1 MSTSYILGNNKPL
14 INREQAYVLDRKLLS
29 VHSEDRDITK
39 YPASNTFE
47 IMLPEPLLNVQSL
60 RLIQATFPNKFYTF
74 TTAYQ
79 NTQLQF
85 TIDGNTLTI
94 TIQEGYYSPGQLAL
108 ELTAKMNAALT
119 TVTGLPETLL
129 GSFNVFYDEVSDKM
143 YFGNSVVPFDLNFD
157 MQLTYDAAACAA
169 QPVVWNNYANW
180 GLPYNLGFQ
189 KDIYLSAQVPTGF
202 AFDYLCPGSVCPG
215 GAPILYFVV
224 APSAFVLNSD
234 TCIYM
239 EVDKYNNLDEMY
251 PYNQSSRA
259 PLDNYA
265 SNGKVNAAF
274 AKIPV
279 QFNTTKNVSNDC
291 RSLFLLNMV
300 QYDPPIERIARL
312 KFRFRFHDGRLVDFQ
327 NKNFDFTIEFNSL
340 KNEMAKVANIR
351 IPVTYIL

>member
-1 MSTSYILGNNKPL
+1 
-14 INREQAYVLDRKLLS
+14 
-29 VHSEDRDITK
+29 
-39 YPASNTFE
+39 
-47 IMLPEPLLNVQSL
+47 
-60 RLIQATFPNKFYTF
+60 
-74 TTAYQ
+74 
-79 NTQLQF
+79 
-85 TIDGNTLTI
+85 
-94 TIQEGYYSPGQLAL
+94 
-108 ELTAKMNAALT
+108 
-119 TVTGLPETLL
+119 
-129 GSFNVFYDEVSDKM
+129 
-143 YFGNSVVPFDLNFD
+143 
-157 MQLTYDAAACAA
+157 
-169 QPVVWNNYANW
+169 
-180 GLPYNLGFQ
+180 
-189 KDIYLSAQVPTGF
+189 
-202 AFDYLCPGSVCPG
+202 
-215 GAPILYFVV
+215 
-224 APSAFVLNSD
+224 
-234 TCIYM
+234 M